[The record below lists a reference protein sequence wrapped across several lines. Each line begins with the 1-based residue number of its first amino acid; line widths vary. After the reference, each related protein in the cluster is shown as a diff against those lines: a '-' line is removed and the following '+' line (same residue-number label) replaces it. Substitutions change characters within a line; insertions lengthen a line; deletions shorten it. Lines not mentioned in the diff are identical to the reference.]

1 MACHGWRSNDME
13 ETFLGYRRENGAVGI
28 RNHVLIIPAQRQL
41 NMVAQKISDMVH
53 DTKAF
58 ISLGEL
64 GRPKE
69 DRLVLQRTIVGLG
82 MNPNTASVLI
92 IGSTRGAGYD
102 ELKVEK
108 LSSEIAKSKKRVEV
122 LLLTEEGGLYNLLG
136 QGIKVARDMVLEAS
150 KAVREPFDLGHLALG
165 VKCGMSDSTSGICG
179 NPTVGRVFDRLVQV
193 GGRAV
198 FSETTEVIG
207 AEHVL
212 VRRAKNESVAQKI
225 LKAVEETERKA
236 KSVGEDIRKTN
247 PIPENIA
254 GGLTTLEEKSLGAIV
269 KAGTSTIEDVIRYA
283 ERIEKPG
290 LYFMDAWM
298 SSLSLPTGYAASGV
312 NLFMYQM
319 GGAGVPGREFP
330 LPAVSSGIVTPIMY
344 LTGNFNTYERAE
356 DNIDFNSGTV
366 LQDLETPEEAADRL
380 LKMILQIASGAR
392 TKAETFNHQDPVEL
406 YFQGPSL

>member
-1 MACHGWRSNDME
+1 MKH
-13 ETFLGYRRENGAVGI
+13 TFLGYPRESGAVGI
-28 RNHVLIIPAQRQL
+28 RNYVLIIPAQRQL
-41 NMVAQKISDMVH
+41 NMVAQKIADIVP

-64 GRPKE
+64 GRPKG
-69 DRLVLQRTIVGLG
+69 DRLVLQRTMVGLG
-82 MNPNTASVLI
+82 LNPNTASVLI
-92 IGSTRGAGYD
+92 IGSSRGAGYE

-108 LSSEIAKSKKRVEV
+108 ISKEIAASGKRVEV
-122 LLLTEEGGLYNLLG
+122 LFLTEEGGLYSLLG
-136 QGIKVARDMVLEAS
+136 KGIKVARDMVLEAS
-150 KAVREPFDLGHLALG
+150 RSIREPFGLEHLTLG

-179 NPTVGRVFDRLVQV
+179 NPTVGRVFDTLIQS
-193 GGRAV
+193 GGRAL

-212 VRRAKNESVAQKI
+212 IRRAKNDAVAQKI
-225 LKAVEETERKA
+225 LDAVAETEQKA
-236 KSVGEDIRKTN
+236 KDVGEDIRETN

-254 GGLTTLEEKSLGAIV
+254 GGLTTIEEKSLGAIV
-269 KAGTSTIEDVIRYA
+269 KAGTSTIEDVIAYA

-298 SSLSLPTGYAASGV
+298 SSLSLPTGYAASGAH
-312 NLFMYQM
+312 LFLYQM

-344 LTGNFNTYERAE
+344 LTGNHETFERAE
-356 DNIDFNSGTV
+356 DNIDFNSGTI
-366 LQDLETPEEAADRL
+366 LQDLETPEEVADRL
-380 LKMILQIASGAR
+380 LKMILMIASGAK